1 MKYIYLSILSLVA
14 AYIIVLI
21 FIYIYQR
28 NLLYHPAENNYL
40 DNKIEFNYEQVWI
53 ETDENIK
60 LKSWLIKKDLDKY
73 KTLIFFHGNAG
84 NLLIAPTTRN
94 FL

>member
-60 LKSWLIKKDLDKY
+60 LKSWLIKKK
-73 KTLIFFHGNAG
+73 KPKNQPKKRA
-84 NLLIAPTTRN
+84 NN
-94 FL
+94 